1 MTDKALHEKD
11 VLHEAWPN
19 ATQLLCRWHVE
30 TWLKRQCARLGGL
43 DQEGTKRLKVI
54 MKGLVNAE
62 SQQEYDD
69 GKVALLETLD
79 NDKENHLYMS
89 FMQHWDTTTDEW
101 VMFKRGGV
109 PHLKNN
115 TNNRLETK
123 WGRVKE
129 VVDGNFTIDELVT
142 MLITLQ
148 EYAEER
154 YLAEFH
160 RVGSRP
166 PMAEDPEL
174 TGLALQLSDYAFRMV
189 AEQHKLAIGP
199 TASYDIEV
207 DGVKTTLTNPG
218 TGKTHEVDARVRF
231 LYIFGISV

>member
-19 ATQLLCRWHVE
+19 ATQLLCRWHDE

-43 DQEGTKRLKVI
+43 DQEGTNRLKVI

-89 FMQHWDTTTDEW
+89 FMQHWDTTMDEW
-101 VMFKRGGV
+101 VMFKRDGV

-115 TNNRLETK
+115 TNNRLEPK

-129 VVDGNFTIDELVT
+129 VVDGNFTIDELVAI
-142 MLITLQ
+142 LITLQ

-218 TGKTHEVDARVRF
+218 TGKTHEVDAR
-231 LYIFGISV
+231 YE